1 MKFLDIAFGFLAG
14 IVSCLTPEALLLFPL
29 ILGAAGAE
37 DRAGV
42 IAPAVGLGL
51 SLVLTG
57 LVAGSFT
64 SLTGID
70 FRHVVC
76 ALLFLLGIA
85 LLSASLAERFPRLTG
100 GRGDLF
106 AAHGATSFGRAFRL
120 CLLAVFVG
128 ANWFPMAGPILIRA
142 SAMAADIWYSGLALA
157 VLFAFGMGA
166 AAPWIFLG
174 RIIRLLLRPFGGGVL
189 HGMAG
194 KRLLGLTLLA
204 VAIVGGTRLEFI
216 MTHWLSGLLPDWT
229 RKLATTF

>member
-1 MKFLDIAFGFLAG
+1 MTSLDIAFGFLAG

-29 ILGAAGAE
+29 IPAAAGAE
-37 DRAGV
+37 GRASV

-57 LVAGSFT
+57 FVAGPFT

-70 FRHVVC
+70 FRLVAC
-76 ALLFLLGIA
+76 ALLFLLGFI
-85 LLSASLAERFPRLTG
+85 LLSASLVERFPRLTG
-100 GRGDLF
+100 GRGDIF
-106 AAHGATSFGRAFRL
+106 GADGATSFGSAFRL
-120 CLLAVFVG
+120 SLLAIIVG
-128 ANWFPMAGPILIRA
+128 ANWYPMAGPTLIRA

-174 RIIRLLLRPFGGGVL
+174 RVIRLLLRPFGGDVL

-194 KRLLGLTLLA
+194 KRLLGVTLLA
-204 VAIVGGTRLEFI
+204 VAILGSTRLESV